1 MSESMVSG
9 KTLQPGDRLFHVA
22 NQKDCDRGWVEFLGD
37 RQPGFV
43 QVRHA
48 NGAVP
53 TVRILDLQW
62 DEMTEDQELQ
72 EFYAELAN
80 GGTLAKRALA
90 HIRALSVEIKQLPS
104 GVDTSVAD
112 GQGEQVWL
120 FTGDD
125 GELSVTDRWDVAK
138 HLPFETTRYTRGQPD
153 LTALQE
159 ENRIL
164 REGMKGDYDLDAWL
178 EWAATSEALRKDLAE
193 SKQDYRELS
202 VENDNLLDR
211 ACAFEQRNSDL
222 VGLLRELYK
231 FPLEHACA
239 TGSWPAQ
246 ELCERIDTA
255 LEANKT
261 EEGEADKKYVFE
273 TDAYGVALSPL
284 QWSAVHA
291 VFANYNESDNK
302 DEEFKTTESSLNG
315 LVSEILVELDLA
327 RGE

>member
-9 KTLQPGDRLFHVA
+9 KTLQRGDRLFHVA

-62 DEMTEDQELQ
+62 DEMTEEQELQ

-90 HIRALSVEIKQLPS
+90 HIKALSAEIKQLTS
-104 GVDTSVAD
+104 GVDTLVAD

-178 EWAATSEALRKDLAE
+178 EWAATSEALRKDLVE

-202 VENDNLLDR
+202 VENDSLLDR
-211 ACAFEQRNSDL
+211 ACAFEQCNSDL
-222 VGLLRELYK
+222 VELLSAVKES
-231 FPLEHACA
+231 PTVLEMAFV
-239 TGSWPAQ
+239 PAGWFAS
-246 ELCERIDTA
+246 RDTA

-261 EEGEADKKYVFE
+261 EEGEAEKKYVFE

-291 VFANYNESDNK
+291 VFASYNESDNK